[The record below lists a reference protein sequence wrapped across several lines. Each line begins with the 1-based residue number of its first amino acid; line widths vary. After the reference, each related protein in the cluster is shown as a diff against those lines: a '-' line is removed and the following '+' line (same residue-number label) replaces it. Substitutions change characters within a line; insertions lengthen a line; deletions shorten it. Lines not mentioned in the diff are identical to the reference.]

1 MGKTEKN
8 IGKNAGRNTR
18 KTWDIRA
25 DIRKGDNTHKR
36 ERSVSKRRGRRTTKR
51 GEVCRTKGVF

>member
-36 ERSVSKRRGRRTTKR
+36 ERSVSKQRGKR
-51 GEVCRTKGVF
+51 VF